1 MIPQLTNR
9 LLSPPSGPG
18 TVLPIANAADAAAAV
33 LKADPLDLVL
43 YMDEVW
49 DSADVWAP
57 NGYRAGPARSAL
69 FLSGLFAGY
78 VPVTGPAWDHLLS
91 SYVLENTRMVQI
103 FARVVKEYRTGESL
117 GVPSVATQRWLD
129 TTEALLLGAWNPL
142 PLWLSTSAVRSDP
155 ESVRRNAYWR
165 MFGMDLSFGMDD
177 NRPAGYAK
185 AVAANTTFV
194 RLFEELLYEVWQ
206 AMVNLRNVAGV
217 NSADNDRIFAIA
229 QELKYILRSRRQNA
243 VLAREELAAATVLG
257 WLNLT
262 LDSNTS
268 VVTDLKAQATSGG
281 DRLRLVGERVG
292 LPAHSKSTSLITMAQ
307 DLSIL
312 MRTIEADIVTGP
324 EFAWVLYD
332 TVAPGP
338 SPIQP
343 LGSYTRRVITEW
355 SSAAGRDLK
364 ARKAPVD
371 TQQRRPAALAR

>member
-43 YMDEVW
+43 YMEEVW

-57 NGYRAGPARSAL
+57 NGFRAGPARTAL
-69 FLSGLFAGY
+69 FNSGLFSGY
-78 VPVTGPAWDHLLS
+78 LPVPGPAWDHFLA

-103 FARVVKEYRTGESL
+103 FARVVKEYRNGESL

-129 TTEALLLGAWNPL
+129 TTEALLLGAWNPV
-142 PLWLSTSAVRSDP
+142 PLWLSTSAVRPDA
-155 ESVRRNAYWR
+155 EAVRRNSYWR

-177 NRPAGYAK
+177 NRPASFAR
-185 AVAANTTFV
+185 ATSANTTFV

-217 NSADNDRIFAIA
+217 NSSDNDRIFAIT
-229 QELKYILRSRRQNA
+229 QELKYVLRSRRQNA

-268 VVTDLKAQATSGG
+268 VVVDLKSQATSAG

-292 LPAHSKSTSLITMAQ
+292 LAAHSKSTSLITMAE

-338 SPIQP
+338 SPVQP

-364 ARKAPVD
+364 ARKVPVD
-371 TQQRRPAALAR
+371 TQQRQTALAR

>member
-9 LLSPPSGPG
+9 LLSPPSAPGP
-18 TVLPIANAADAAAAV
+18 VLPIGNAADAAAAV

-43 YMDEVW
+43 YLEEVW

-69 FLSGLFAGY
+69 FATGQFAGY
-78 VPVTGPAWDHLLS
+78 VPVAGPAWDHFLS

-117 GVPSVATQRWLD
+117 GVPSIATQRWLD

-142 PLWLSTSAVRSDP
+142 PLWLSTSSVRTDP
-155 ESVRRNAYWR
+155 EAVRRNAYWR
-165 MFGMDLSFGMDD
+165 MFGMDLSFGTDD
-177 NRPAGYAK
+177 NRPATYARST
-185 AVAANTTFV
+185 ASNSTFV

-217 NSADNDRIFAIA
+217 NSADNDRIYAIA

-243 VLAREELAAATVLG
+243 VLAREELAAATVVG

-268 VVTDLKAQATSGG
+268 VITDLKSQATSAG

-292 LPAHSKSTSLITMAQ
+292 LAAHSKSTSLITMAQ

-338 SPIQP
+338 SPVQP